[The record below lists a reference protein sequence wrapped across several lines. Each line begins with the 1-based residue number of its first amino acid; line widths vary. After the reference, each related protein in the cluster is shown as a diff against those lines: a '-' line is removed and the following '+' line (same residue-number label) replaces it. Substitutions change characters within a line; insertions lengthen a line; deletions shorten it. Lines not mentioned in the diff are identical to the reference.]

1 MYFYLKEIINR
12 FLISVSCFVK
22 LYLKPRIPAL
32 TNNECPPGKKSGY
45 MDCCKKNTITTHC
58 PFIIFLWRWILL
70 SISHFPELDEFKSQG
85 KSSKIYLKSPGKV
98 REKYLQKAVGTLY
111 ICFVLLTC
119 MCTAYMFCT
128 LNMYVYCIYVLYS

>member
-70 SISHFPELDEFKSQG
+70 PISHFPKLDEFKSQG
-85 KSSKIYLKSPGKV
+85 KSSKSQGKSSKSQGKSSKSQGKSSKISLKSQGK
-98 REKYLQKAVGTLY
+98 VGTLCHY
-111 ICFVLLTC
+111 PMSRQQLKTGKG
-119 MCTAYMFCT
+119 
-128 LNMYVYCIYVLYS
+128 

>member
-85 KSSKIYLKSPGKV
+85 KLSKISLKSQGKV
-98 REKYLQKAVGTLY
+98 FAESCRNPVMYGLNFVISMWLY
-111 ICFVLLTC
+111 CFVL
-119 MCTAYMFCT
+119 
-128 LNMYVYCIYVLYS
+128 CIHSFIFYIKNLI

>member
-58 PFIIFLWRWILL
+58 PFIIFLWLWILL

-85 KSSKIYLKSPGKV
+85 KSSKISLKSRGKGK
-98 REKYLQKAVGTLY
+98 EKYLQKAVGTLY
-111 ICFVLLTC
+111 DMVNKYWVSYCWVSISDDKENCF
-119 MCTAYMFCT
+119 
-128 LNMYVYCIYVLYS
+128 LYWNL